1 MRSKDMR
8 LNPLNRLV
16 ALVSIIIVAVLA
28 GGCASSEEAT
38 GGSTTMAATTAAPAA
53 PAEAAPA
60 PAEAVVEHATVVF
73 ALPVAS
79 PDEGQVWAYV
89 PQAAGFFADENL
101 TVEFVPSDG
110 GTAALRQVAAGNAD
124 FSVNNPEA
132 LINAVAEGLDL
143 RAVASVLTSQIHG
156 LRTLEGS
163 GVSSYEDLRG
173 GRVAISSFTSGSYHF
188 ARFALAENGLDPDTD
203 VEFVATGSRAG
214 MLDAA
219 ESGDVD
225 AFAVW
230 DTRVALFSSQGAEI
244 KTLPSSRKDMPADLL
259 IANGEFIDAS
269 PDVVVRF
276 ARAVFKGIVFARANP
291 EAAVEMFQETF
302 PESADSS
309 TSELSK
315 ALLNSRLANAGLVD
329 GQKGWGDIP
338 VEGYRAL
345 LEADL
350 ALGIV
355 ETLPENLED
364 VLVTS
369 FGRQIRDFDMA
380 EVEILARGWT
390 P

>member
-1 MRSKDMR
+1 
-8 LNPLNRLV
+8 
-16 ALVSIIIVAVLA
+16 
-28 GGCASSEEAT
+28 
-38 GGSTTMAATTAAPAA
+38 
-53 PAEAAPA
+53 
-60 PAEAVVEHATVVF
+60 
-73 ALPVAS
+73 
-79 PDEGQVWAYV
+79 GQVWAYV
-89 PQAAGFFADENL
+89 PQAAGFFAEENL

-110 GTAALRQVAAGNAD
+110 GGAALRQVAAGNAD

-132 LINAVAEGLDL
+132 LVNAVAEGLDL
-143 RAVASVLTSQIHG
+143 RAVATVLTSQIHG

-230 DTRVALFSSQGAEI
+230 DTRVALFSSQGAVI

-259 IANGEFIDAS
+259 IANGAFIDAS
-269 PDVVVRF
+269 PDVVARF

-291 EAAVEMFQETF
+291 SAAVEMFQETF

-309 TSELSK
+309 TPELSR
-315 ALLNSRLANAGLVD
+315 ALLESRLANAGLVD

-338 VEGYRAL
+338 IEGYRAL

-350 ALGIV
+350 AL
-355 ETLPENLED
+355 
-364 VLVTS
+364 
-369 FGRQIRDFDMA
+369 
-380 EVEILARGWT
+380 
-390 P
+390 

>member
-1 MRSKDMR
+1 
-8 LNPLNRLV
+8 
-16 ALVSIIIVAVLA
+16 
-28 GGCASSEEAT
+28 
-38 GGSTTMAATTAAPAA
+38 
-53 PAEAAPA
+53 

-89 PQAAGFFADENL
+89 PQAAGFFAEENL

-110 GTAALRQVAAGNAD
+110 GGAALRQVAAGNAD

-132 LINAVAEGLDL
+132 LVNAVAEGLDL
-143 RAVASVLTSQIHG
+143 RAVATVLTSQIHG

-230 DTRVALFSSQGAEI
+230 DTRVA
-244 KTLPSSRKDMPADLL
+244 
-259 IANGEFIDAS
+259 
-269 PDVVVRF
+269 
-276 ARAVFKGIVFARANP
+276 
-291 EAAVEMFQETF
+291 
-302 PESADSS
+302 
-309 TSELSK
+309 
-315 ALLNSRLANAGLVD
+315 
-329 GQKGWGDIP
+329 
-338 VEGYRAL
+338 
-345 LEADL
+345 
-350 ALGIV
+350 
-355 ETLPENLED
+355 
-364 VLVTS
+364 
-369 FGRQIRDFDMA
+369 
-380 EVEILARGWT
+380 
-390 P
+390 